1 MNFITTM
8 FADQTLS
15 ASLELMSGH
24 LTDASRQQRDS
35 LVYQRDPTPDNLK
48 QYQTSSST
56 FVALQQ
62 CVHRDAWHDFTNTIN
77 HQTSVGSMWRLIR
90 KALKKKT
97 PSALHHSL
105 VQYAQDLVKA
115 WSQQASVQSL
125 PSYVQEVLS
134 SQKIRRALR
143 LSAALLKKDEEED
156 IPITKDELCYALVR
170 RKATAPGDDGIT
182 YSALRLLLKVPGDPL
197 LQLYNLCLRH
207 GYVPQD
213 WTKRLIVP
221 VPKHGT
227 DKFIPI
233 SLTSCF
239 CKVLE
244 RVLLNRLMYRLQDKL
259 SPSLYG
265 FLPQCSTHHCLLEL
279 YTRLSSTSLVAFVDL
294 KSAFDIANPDVILDQ
309 LVDFGICGNL
319 LRWIRGYLS
328 NRSSY
333 VLFEGACS
341 TPKCFGLGT
350 PQGGVL
356 SPFLFNILMH
366 RLISKLP
373 DIPGTTITCYA
384 DDISLQLPRRF
395 AAFLTFILRVV
406 LFMWPCHLS

>member
-1 MNFITTM
+1 
-8 FADQTLS
+8 
-15 ASLELMSGH
+15 
-24 LTDASRQQRDS
+24 
-35 LVYQRDPTPDNLK
+35 
-48 QYQTSSST
+48 
-56 FVALQQ
+56 
-62 CVHRDAWHDFTNTIN
+62 
-77 HQTSVGSMWRLIR
+77 MWRLIR

-134 SQKIRRALR
+134 SQKTRRALR

-384 DDISLQLPRRF
+384 DDICVHSNSPEDLQHFLHSFYESSSSCGLVISPEKAGSSLHKTHEHWLNFQWAPALYHSAHSIFIWALQFESFPPPRHVSV
-395 AAFLTFILRVV
+395 FIP
-406 LFMWPCHLS
+406 LFRNC